1 MTGCKKKI
9 IAVLL
14 LVAVMMTAVF
24 IPKGYA
30 EAASEPKVYAA
41 DDQLETRVGEPVALT
56 YNFYPGGSGSS
67 FKVVVKLYNTKNMKK
82 VVKEQEFKFDRRTS
96 YTVTMDWDTTPATAG
111 TYKAVATVQYY
122 LAGWNTAVSTAT
134 TTITLHSASGEWV
147 QNGKSWSYKYNDQLV
162 TGWQQIG
169 GKWFIF
175 DKWGVMLTGWQQADG
190 KWYYFNADGTMATGW
205 KKVNG
210 NYYYFGG
217 DGLMRRGWKKI
228 SGKYYFFNSAGHM
241 KTGWMRSSGNWYY
254 LKSDGSMATGSL
266 KIDGKTYKFTSSG
279 ICQNP

>member
-30 EAASEPKVYAA
+30 EAASEPMVYVVN
-41 DDQLETRVGEPVALT
+41 DKLETRVGEPLDIS
-56 YNFYPGGSGSS
+56 FSFLPGGNGTSYA
-67 FKVVVKLYNTKNMKK
+67 VTVKLYNDKNK
-82 VVKEQEFKFDRRTS
+82 VVKEQEFKLDRSYKS
-96 YTVTMDWDTTPATAG
+96 YTVTMNWDTTPAAAG
-111 TYKAVATVQYY
+111 TYKAVATIKYY
-122 LAGWNTAVSTAT
+122 YVGWNTASSTAT
-134 TTITLHSASGEWV
+134 TVITLHSASGEWV
-147 QNGKSWSYKYNDQLV
+147 QNGQSWSYKYNDQVV

-169 GKWFIF
+169 KSWFLF
-175 DKWGVMLTGWQQADG
+175 DKWGIMLTGWQQADG

-205 KKVNG
+205 KKING

-228 SGKYYFFNSAGHM
+228 SGNYFFFNSAGHM
-241 KTGWMRSSGNWYY
+241 KTGWMRSNGNWYY
-254 LKSDGSMATGSL
+254 LKSNGVMATGNL
-266 KIDGKTYKFTSSG
+266 KMGGKTYKFTSSG